1 LAIEINQFS
10 DDFDPRFKVFH
21 ELMQWKVR
29 NILLVSSLYDACIM
43 EEDCRLA
50 ERIINE
56 YRGLNLSQP
65 PRLTWVSSAEEALAE
80 LSRKKFEL
88 VLTMPRLA
96 GMDAFALGE
105 VIKQHHPDLPIIL
118 LSHAALIPEC
128 SLDEAKPSGIDRT
141 FVWTGNSELL
151 LAIIKSVEDSVNVVH
166 DTETAGV
173 RVVLF
178 VEDSPVYLSA
188 ILPILYREVVG
199 QTQSVLEEG
208 LNEEH
213 RLLTMRARAK
223 FLIAQNYEE
232 AMELYE
238 QYKPFLLGVISDVSF
253 PRNCELDNEA
263 GVDLMKTIKA
273 EIPDIPLLLT
283 SSEPSNREKA
293 EKVSA
298 EFIDKNSPSLVSEI
312 RQFFLKRLGFGDFVF
327 RKPDGK
333 EVARVSSR
341 RSLEKILPSIP
352 DESFVYHWSRNDFSR
367 WLFARTETALASR
380 LRPVTAEDFESN
392 VEEMREFLISFLRA
406 RRRRRQKGVVVDFDT
421 NEFDPDM
428 DFFKIGKGSLGG
440 KARGLAFISTLL
452 QRTKWLHEKY
462 PDVDIT
468 IPHTLVITTE
478 AFDQFIEANDLR
490 QLSKTDAEDEEI
502 ARQFLEAR
510 FSEAITEDL
519 RSYLFQVTYPLA
531 VRSSGLLEDAL
542 FRAYAGLYST
552 YMIPNSH
559 HDLEVRLSQLISA
572 IKLVYASTYFR
583 GPKAFANRV
592 GQRTEEEKMA
602 VIIQQLVGERHNG
615 YFYPAISGVAQSHNY
630 YPFGRMKPEE
640 GSATVALGLGQ
651 TVVEGGKA
659 LRFSPKHP
667 QLLPQFSTVEDI
679 LENAQR
685 TFYALKMNSLKGDPG
700 EVRLTTL
707 TQREVTDA
715 TTEDPVRLVA
725 STYVPEEHRLKDV
738 FLENG
743 TPVVTFAPILKYKQ
757 FPLSGILA
765 DILPLAHEGMGCP
778 VEIEF
783 SVELCPQEDC
793 QQRFAFLQL
802 RPMTARAE
810 LREVDISTSDIEKAC
825 CYSTNALGNA
835 NRSDMAD
842 ILYIKPEAFDPA
854 QTMAAALEIGKLN
867 ASLSQQGRQY
877 LLIGPGRWGSADRW
891 LGIPVAWADISSV
904 GAMVETTAPDLKAE
918 PSQGSHFFHNVTTLG
933 INYLTVGNKGRDF
946 IHWDRLKELPVVE
959 ELRYVAHVAL
969 EKPFTLKVDGRKSIG
984 VIIVPDNDS

>member
-1 LAIEINQFS
+1 MALEINHFS
-10 DDFDPRFKVFH
+10 DDFDPRFKAFH

-29 NILLVSSLYDACIM
+29 NILLVSALYDACIM

-65 PRLTWVSSAEEALAE
+65 PRLTWVSSAEEALNE
-80 LSRKKFEL
+80 LSSKKFEL

-96 GMDAFALGE
+96 GMDAFALGGL
-105 VIKQHHPDLPIIL
+105 IKQHHPDLPVIL
-118 LSHAALIPEC
+118 LSHSALIPEY
-128 SLDEAKPSGIDRT
+128 SLDRAKPAGIDRI

-151 LAIIKSVEDSVNVVH
+151 LAIIKSVEDRVNVVH
-166 DTETAGV
+166 DTQASGV

-178 VEDSPVYLSA
+178 IEDSPVYLSA
-188 ILPILYREVVG
+188 ILPILYREVVS

-223 FLIAQNYEE
+223 FLVAQSYEE

-253 PRNCELDNEA
+253 PRKGELDHEA
-263 GVDLMKTIKA
+263 GVDLLKTIKQ

-283 SSEPSNREKA
+283 SSEPRNSEKA
-293 EKVSA
+293 AQVEA
-298 EFIDKNSPSLVSEI
+298 MFIDKNSPSLVSEI
-312 RQFFLKRLGFGDFVF
+312 RRFFLERLGFGDFVF
-327 RKPDGK
+327 RTPDGR
-333 EVARVSSR
+333 EVARVSNR
-341 RSLEKILPSIP
+341 RSLEKILPNIP
-352 DESFVYHWSRNDFSR
+352 DESFFYHWSRNDFSR
-367 WLFARTETALASR
+367 WLFARTETVLASR
-380 LRPVTAEDFESN
+380 LRPVTAKDFEGN
-392 VEEMREFLISFLRA
+392 VAEMRDFLVSSLRT
-406 RRRRRQKGVVVDFDT
+406 RRKRRQKGVVVDFDAH
-421 NEFDPDM
+421 EFDPDM
-428 DFFKIGKGSLGG
+428 DFLKIGKGSLGG
-440 KARGLAFISTLL
+440 KARGLAFASTLL
-452 QRTKWLHEKY
+452 QRTRWLHEKY
-462 PDVDIT
+462 PEVDIT

-478 AFDQFIEANDLR
+478 AFDQFIETNDLKH
-490 QLSKTDAEDEEI
+490 LSKTDAEDDEV
-502 ARQFLEAR
+502 ARLFREAE

-519 RSYLFQVTYPLA
+519 RGYLFHVQYPLA

-552 YMIPNSH
+552 YMISNSH
-559 HDLEVRLSQLISA
+559 PDLEVRLSQLVTA
-572 IKLVYASTYFR
+572 IKLVYASTYYK
-583 GPKAFANRV
+583 GPKAFARRV

-615 YFYPAISGVAQSHNY
+615 YFYPAVSGVAQSHNY

-640 GSATVALGLGQ
+640 GIATVALGLGQ

-685 TFYALKMNSLKGDPG
+685 TFYALKMNSLG
-700 EVRLTTL
+700 ELGTVPWGTL

-715 TTEDPVRLVA
+715 LLEPPVRLVA
-725 STYVPEEHRLKDV
+725 STYVPEEHRLRDALLNEGV
-738 FLENG
+738 
-743 TPVVTFAPILKYKQ
+743 PVVTFAPLLKYKQ
-757 FPLSGILA
+757 FPLSGILQ

-783 SVELCPQEDC
+783 SVDMCPEDEC
-793 QQRFAFLQL
+793 KPRFTFLQL

-810 LREVDISTSDIEKAC
+810 LREVNITPGDIEKAC
-825 CYSTNALGNA
+825 CYSSNALGNA
-835 NRSDMAD
+835 NRSDLTD
-842 ILYIKPEAFDPA
+842 IVYVKPDAFDPA
-854 QTMAAALEIGKLN
+854 HTMDVAQEIGKLN

-891 LGIPVAWADISSV
+891 LGIPVTWTDISSV

-933 INYLTVGNKGRDF
+933 INYLTVDDKGRDF
-946 IHWDRLKELPVVE
+946 IHWDRLLKLPLAE
-959 ELRYVAHVAL
+959 EMKYVAHVAL
-969 EKPFTLKVDGRKSIG
+969 DKPFGLKVDGRKSIG
-984 VIIVPDNDS
+984 VIIISDDS

>member
-1 LAIEINQFS
+1 
-10 DDFDPRFKVFH
+10 
-21 ELMQWKVR
+21 
-29 NILLVSSLYDACIM
+29 
-43 EEDCRLA
+43 
-50 ERIINE
+50 
-56 YRGLNLSQP
+56 
-65 PRLTWVSSAEEALAE
+65 
-80 LSRKKFEL
+80 
-88 VLTMPRLA
+88 
-96 GMDAFALGE
+96 
-105 VIKQHHPDLPIIL
+105 
-118 LSHAALIPEC
+118 
-128 SLDEAKPSGIDRT
+128 
-141 FVWTGNSELL
+141 
-151 LAIIKSVEDSVNVVH
+151 
-166 DTETAGV
+166 
-173 RVVLF
+173 
-178 VEDSPVYLSA
+178 
-188 ILPILYREVVG
+188 
-199 QTQSVLEEG
+199 
-208 LNEEH
+208 
-213 RLLTMRARAK
+213 MRARAK
-223 FLIAQNYEE
+223 FLIAQTYEE

-253 PRNCELDNEA
+253 PRNCELHNEA
-263 GVDLMKTIKA
+263 GVDFLKTIKK

-293 EKVSA
+293 AQVSA

-327 RKPDGK
+327 RMPNGA
-333 EVARVSSR
+333 EVARVSNR

-352 DESFVYHWSRNDFSR
+352 DDSFVYHWSRNDFSR
-367 WLFARTETALASR
+367 WLFARTETVLASR

-392 VEEMREFLISFLRA
+392 VEEMRDFLISSLRA

-428 DFFKIGKGSLGG
+428 DFLKIGKGSLGG

-452 QRTKWLHEKY
+452 QRTRWLHEKY

-478 AFDQFIEANDLR
+478 AFDQFVEANDLK

-502 ARQFLEAR
+502 ARQFLAAR
-510 FSEAITEDL
+510 FSDSITEDL
-519 RSYLFQVTYPLA
+519 RGYLFQVQYPLA

-552 YMIPNSH
+552 HMIPNSH
-559 HDLEVRLSQLISA
+559 SDLEVRLSQLIAA
-572 IKLVYASTYFR
+572 IKLVYASTYYR
-583 GPKAFANRV
+583 GPKAFAKRV

-685 TFYALKMNSLKGDPG
+685 TFYALKMNSLSGKLG
-700 EVRLTTL
+700 EVDLATL
-707 TQREVTDA
+707 AQREVTDA
-715 TTEDPVRLVA
+715 MTESPVRLVS

-738 FLENG
+738 FLDNG

-757 FPLSGILA
+757 FPLSGILQ

-783 SVELCPQEDC
+783 SIDLCPEEGC
-793 QQRFAFLQL
+793 QQRFTFLQL

-810 LREVDISTSDIEKAC
+810 LREVDITTADIEKAC

-835 NRSDMAD
+835 NRHDMTD
-842 ILYIKPEAFDPA
+842 IVYVKPDSFDPG
-854 QTMAAALEIGKLN
+854 QTIAVAREIGKLN

-891 LGIPVAWADISSV
+891 LGIPVAWTDISSV

-946 IHWDRLKELPVVE
+946 IQWDRLKELPVRE
-959 ELRYVAHVAL
+959 DFQYVAHVAL
-969 EKPFTLKVDGRKSIG
+969 EKPFSLKVDGRKSIG
-984 VIIVPDNDS
+984 VITISDNDS